1 MSDTKAK
8 LTLAIYVKGVS
19 LDPIEI
25 TSLLGIDP
33 SKSQHFGQQRLTSTM
48 RSIVAKTGLWA
59 YLVESDTATVAE
71 LVHQFAERFKDCTQK
86 LNTLPN
92 ADEAYLDLFIAHDG
106 DLNNGGE
113 YFFELAHNDVLLL
126 GQFGLPV
133 RFTVASVR
141 P

>member
-8 LTLAIYVKGVS
+8 LILAIYIKGVS
-19 LDPIEI
+19 LDPTEI
-25 TSLLGIDP
+25 TRLLGIAP

-48 RSIVAKTGLWA
+48 LPIAAKTGLWA
-59 YLVESDTATVAE
+59 YFVESDTATVVD
-71 LVHQFAERFKDCTQK
+71 LVHQFVERFKNCTQK
-86 LNTLPN
+86 LNMLPN
-92 ADEAYLDLFIAHDG
+92 ADEAYLDLFIAHDD
-106 DLNNGGE
+106 DLDGGGE
-113 YFFELAHNDVLLL
+113 YFFELAHKDLLLL